1 MVKLVKSAVKC
12 YKKKTKKTVGG
23 RKKTY
28 EYNQYLVPL
37 KRSDNLDCSME
48 VFIIPQKDLE
58 DYITEDGEFKD
69 LSSKE
74 EEYRIKL
81 EQYEAEFADLEWK
94 HSQLSKSYKELFNKH
109 NRSRRKEKELED
121 KIESL
126 ESDREKL
133 IHALEEERKLTKKL
147 KLQQQNQ
154 KENKTSPPSDQP
166 PKTDKIDEDTKNKDE
181 NEDKDLW
188 TVLKSR
194 LTKKEDEKED

>member
-58 DYITEDGEFKD
+58 DYIAEDGEFKD